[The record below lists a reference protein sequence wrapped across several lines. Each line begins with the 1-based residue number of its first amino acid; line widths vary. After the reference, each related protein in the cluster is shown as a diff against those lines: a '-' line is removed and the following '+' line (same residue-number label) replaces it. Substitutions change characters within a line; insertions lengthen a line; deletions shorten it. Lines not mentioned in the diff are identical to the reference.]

1 MFPISCF
8 LLTPVPWG
16 RKSKPLSFMVLLSL
30 PLPQFSSQSL
40 VAIDDDNWLEHLVRV
55 VLEKISYFS
64 DDDKEKVRLGVWWLQ
79 GNIGVEGRF
88 RGSLWEGL

>member
-1 MFPISCF
+1 
-8 LLTPVPWG
+8 
-16 RKSKPLSFMVLLSL
+16 MVLLSL

-55 VLEKISYFS
+55 VLKKISYFS